1 MKRQYWYQKYWE
13 IQGNP
18 RERQGTLVN
27 DSEIDADPLENAIYS
42 KDSLLRDENSR
53 GDPRERSGTHRNAQE
68 RSGTIMNAQECMKDS
83 EIDADQLEN
92 TW

>member
-53 GDPRERSGTHRNAQE
+53 GTRGNAQERTGTLRNAQE
-68 RSGTIMNAQECMKDS
+68 R
-83 EIDADQLEN
+83 L
-92 TW
+92 